1 MERDRGTRMEADKME
16 EEGIGRRKN
25 KRRNRITMNRHLE
38 KTLYI
43 FQRRILSPN
52 GSTFESWCLTTP
64 KVCTVHSITY
74 PRFVWNLI
82 LLPSNNV
89 SNNCG
94 EREER
99 QSEILVS
106 SNRIKSVSL
115 TEFS

>member
-64 KVCTVHSITY
+64 KVCTVHNITY